1 MVLCEVAHHARI
13 AEQFAEVA
21 IGQHKVEMVHLRSAC
36 KLPPGT
42 PATSPRAFQYFVTC
56 PPRSLLH
63 CNVGLATYK
72 VPHNLSEF
80 HF

>member
-42 PATSPRAFQYFVTC
+42 PQHPRALFQYSVTRPRDRYCIATSD
-56 PPRSLLH
+56 
-63 CNVGLATYK
+63 
-72 VPHNLSEF
+72 
-80 HF
+80 

>member
-1 MVLCEVAHHARI
+1 MMLCEVAHHPRI

-42 PATSPRAFQYFVTC
+42 PATSPRAFQYSVTR
-56 PPRSLLH
+56 PRDRY
-63 CNVGLATYK
+63 CIAT
-72 VPHNLSEF
+72 LD
-80 HF
+80 

>member
-13 AEQFAEVA
+13 AEQFAEVT

-42 PATSPRAFQYFVTC
+42 PRNIPARFPIFRNA